1 MKFIKS
7 AETHYL
13 FLEGRNKSNI
23 MAKEKK
29 DVNIAREWAK
39 LGIGV
44 FFAIAGVGLI
54 AWSMLI
60 PPAGVIHA
68 TVLGAFGTLLTWAG
82 AMFGM
87 DSNTKIKMHE
97 QDIDFEIKKME
108 LDERMRQFDARLYA
122 ETRKEEKKEE

>member
-1 MKFIKS
+1 
-7 AETHYL
+7 
-13 FLEGRNKSNI
+13 

-44 FFAIAGVGLI
+44 FFALAGVGLI

-87 DSNTKIKMHE
+87 DSNAKIKMHE
-97 QDIDFEIKKME
+97 QDIEFEIKKRE
-108 LDERMRQFDARLYA
+108 LDERMRQFDIRYKVD
-122 ETRKEEKKEE
+122 KEEAEE